1 MSTTIAAA
9 APSAMTP
16 TNLISGPV
24 KMEGKLAL
32 QLLEAAAATAPQTL
46 ASPPPAPSADEQL
59 GTTIDVRV

>member
-1 MSTTIAAA
+1 MAID
-9 APSAMTP
+9 AMGANGALP

-32 QLLEAAAATAPQTL
+32 QLLEAAAASAPQTL

>member
-1 MSTTIAAA
+1 MSTTITAT
-9 APSAMTP
+9 APSAI

-24 KMEGKLAL
+24 QMEGKLAL